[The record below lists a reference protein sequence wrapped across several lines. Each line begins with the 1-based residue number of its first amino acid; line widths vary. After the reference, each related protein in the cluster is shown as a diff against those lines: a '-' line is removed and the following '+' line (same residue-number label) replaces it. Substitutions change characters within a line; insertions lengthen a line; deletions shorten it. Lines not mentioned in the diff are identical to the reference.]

1 MLSIAFWI
9 FIISFIIAVGIVAI
23 FLVRDFTHIITV
35 MFFTDDTN
43 PICENCSCQDFDYV
57 KEDDNYHHVP
67 YGCEYNVKVCKN
79 CGNRKC

>member
-1 MLSIAFWI
+1 M
-9 FIISFIIAVGIVAI
+9 
-23 FLVRDFTHIITV
+23 FL
-35 MFFTDDTN
+35 TDDTN